1 MTSPCPAGHPSESVD
16 YCDQCGRKMPEP
28 PTVDTGS
35 ADSSTT
41 GTGDITDRALTDE
54 PDPEPPDAA
63 SEGEPCPA
71 CGSVHSGA
79 DRYCEACGYDFAAD
93 APGASDPLASP
104 VRSPAGGEVP
114 NRWEATVVADR
125 AHYERVGT
133 KDATFPPHCPERRFL
148 LEGAQVRIGRR
159 SASRGVYPE
168 IDLSAAP
175 VDTAISH
182 LQAVL
187 IRQPGGT
194 YDVVDPGSMNGTT
207 LNDNAAPIPVDEPV
221 AINDGDELHIGAWTT
236 ITVHA
241 CVWSDRDEPVTP
253 GTGESVEDEAGM

>member
-1 MTSPCPAGHPSESVD
+1 MTSTCSAGHQSESVD
-16 YCDQCGRKMPEP
+16 YCDECGRKMPEP
-28 PTVDTGS
+28 VV
-35 ADSSTT
+35 ADSSSAEPSTADT
-41 GTGDITDRALTDE
+41 GGITDRALAEE
-54 PDPEPPDAA
+54 PDTRAADAA
-63 SEGEPCPA
+63 PEGEPCPA
-71 CGSVHSGA
+71 CGTRHPGT
-79 DRYCEACGYDFAAD
+79 DRYCEACGYDFAAET
-93 APGASDPLASP
+93 PGGADPLVSP
-104 VRSPAGGEVP
+104 RHSSGEPEVP

-148 LEGAQVRIGRR
+148 LDAAQVRIGRR

-168 IDLSAAP
+168 IDLSGAP

-194 YDVVDPGSMNGTT
+194 YDLIDPGSMNGTT

-221 AINDGDELHIGAWTT
+221 HVDDGDRIHIGAWTT

-241 CVWSDRDEPVTP
+241 HARSEHGEPAPPPADEPVE
-253 GTGESVEDEAGM
+253 GETRM

>member
-1 MTSPCPAGHPSESVD
+1 MTSTCPAGHPSESVD
-16 YCDQCGRKMPEP
+16 YCDQCGRKMPELAVADP
-28 PTVDTGS
+28 SSAEPSTADTG
-35 ADSSTT
+35 
-41 GTGDITDRALTDE
+41 GITDRALAEE
-54 PDPEPPDAA
+54 PDIEVPDAA
-63 SEGEPCPA
+63 VEGEPCPA
-71 CGSVHSGA
+71 CGNPHPGT

-93 APGASDPLASP
+93 GRGDSDPLASL
-104 VRSPAGGEVP
+104 RQSPGEQGVP

-133 KDATFPPHCPERRFL
+133 KDAAFPPHCPERRFL

-168 IDLSAAP
+168 IDLSGAP
-175 VDTAISH
+175 VDVAISH

-194 YDVVDPGSMNGTT
+194 FDLIDPGSMNGTT
-207 LNDNAAPIPVDEPV
+207 LNDNAAPIAVDEPV
-221 AINDGDELHIGAWTT
+221 HVNDGDEIHIGAWTT

-241 CVWSDRDEPVTP
+241 CAWSEHGEPTTPETDEPVE
-253 GTGESVEDEAGM
+253 GETRL

>member
-1 MTSPCPAGHPSESVD
+1 MTSTCPAGHPSESVD

-28 PTVDTGS
+28 AGADPRSAEPSTTDTG
-35 ADSSTT
+35 DS
-41 GTGDITDRALTDE
+41 TDRAPTDQ
-54 PDPEPPDAA
+54 PDPEAPDAA
-63 SEGEPCPA
+63 ADGEPCPA
-71 CGSVHSGA
+71 CGSRHAGA
-79 DRYCEACGYDFAAD
+79 DRYCEACGYDFARGT
-93 APGASDPLASP
+93 PGDLDPLASP
-104 VRSPAGGEVP
+104 SRSRAGSGARS
-114 NRWEATVVADR
+114 RWEATVVADR
-125 AHYERVGT
+125 AHFERVGT
-133 KDATFPPHCPERRFL
+133 KDAAFPPHCPERRFL

-168 IDLSAAP
+168 VDLSGAP

-194 YDVVDPGSMNGTT
+194 YEVVDPGSMNGTT

-221 AINDGDELHIGAWTT
+221 PINDGDQLHIGAWTT

-241 CVWSDRDEPVTP
+241 CARSERDEPATAQAD
-253 GTGESVEDEAGM
+253 ESVEDEPGM